1 MISEELIEMFQEE
14 LRDLLESLDRA
25 LLDLKSNPDA
35 PGLVDQVFRD
45 LHTIKGNGGMFGFTE
60 LSTFIHDFETAFD
73 RIRSGKAQVTPEVIK
88 LALAARDEI
97 PSLVRGDVDEE
108 GRRDAILAA
117 LAAETRDAGAAPAA
131 PVPASAPKE
140 DHAPVSGSQLRFRL
154 EGEALAL
161 GVRPD
166 LLLAELAELGA
177 TEIKADLSALPD
189 LTEMDPGKCYL
200 SWTCTLPEGTEAGR
214 IEDVFMFVDA
224 DWTLSPIAP
233 QTQASTQVE
242 AAPERAQT
250 PQVVAEPVKPAA
262 QNRPVAPK
270 QAPAQD
276 SAAAAT
282 VRVPADRLDALMDAV
297 GELVIVEA
305 RLTELARLSRDAA
318 LVNTAEQ
325 ITRLAAGLRDAAMTM
340 RMVPMRTL
348 VGRFRRLVSELSDNL
363 GKPVAFVVEGEE
375 TELDKTLIEKLADPI
390 VHLLRNALDHGVE
403 PADERRTSG
412 KDLTA
417 RVGLQAVHSGAEVLV
432 HITDDGRGLDAEK
445 IRTKALST
453 GLISPEAALTESQ
466 IFELIFAPGFSTAQ
480 KVTELS
486 GRGVGMDVVRRMIDS
501 LRGSIEVQSTLGAG
515 TRVTLRLPLTLAII
529 DGLLVEIDGE
539 RFALPMESVLEIV
552 ELPPSKSKQTPGG
565 DFLDIRGS
573 FVPFL
578 RLRSVFDCEGPAPAT
593 QNVVIVGSGED
604 KVGIVVDRI
613 IGTNQVVI
621 KQMSKL
627 HSHVRVISG
636 ATILGDGSVALILD
650 IAHLLAL
657 GRERSGQKRQLAEVL
672 A

>member
-1 MISEELIEMFQEE
+1 MISDELVEIFQDE

-25 LLDLKSNPDA
+25 LLDLKRRPEAAD
-35 PGLVDQVFRD
+35 LVDQVFRD
-45 LHTIKGNGGMFGFTE
+45 LHTIKGNGGMFGFSA
-60 LSTFIHDFETAFD
+60 LSAFIHDFETAFD
-73 RIRSGKAQVTPEVIK
+73 RIRSGKAKVTPEVIR

-97 PSLVRGDVDEE
+97 PALVQGREDVDGHRADILRALALETSGETAIAHDTAADPQPMADVE
-108 GRRDAILAA
+108 GRAF
-117 LAAETRDAGAAPAA
+117 
-131 PVPASAPKE
+131 
-140 DHAPVSGSQLRFRL
+140 LRFRL
-154 EGEALAL
+154 EGEALGL
-161 GVRPD
+161 GVRPE
-166 LLLAELAELGA
+166 LLLAELAEIGA
-177 TEIKADLSALPD
+177 TEIEADLSALPD
-189 LTEMDPGKCYL
+189 LTQIDPSQCYL
-200 SWTCTLPEGTEAGR
+200 QWKCRLPEGLDPGR

-224 DWTLSPIAP
+224 VWSFDGPDLVDEQEADEAVEEEVSTVAVAAVPAAP
-233 QTQASTQVE
+233 KVAEPTQK
-242 AAPERAQT
+242 AAPEKA
-250 PQVVAEPVKPAA
+250 V
-262 QNRPVAPK
+262 
-270 QAPAQD
+270 
-276 SAAAAT
+276 AAT

-348 VGRFRRLVSELSDNL
+348 VGRFRRLVSELSDSL
-363 GKPVAFVVEGEE
+363 GKPVDFVVEGEE

-403 PADERRTSG
+403 TPAERKAAG
-412 KDLTA
+412 KPEMS
-417 RVGLQAVHSGAEVLV
+417 RIGMRAVHSGAEVLV
-432 HITDDGRGLDAEK
+432 HISDDGHGLNADR
-445 IRTKALST
+445 IRTKAVAQ
-453 GLISPEAALTESQ
+453 GLIAPDAVLTEGQ
-466 IFELIFAPGFSTAQ
+466 LYELIFAPGFSTAQ

-501 LRGSIEVQSTLGAG
+501 LRGTIEVKSASGQG
-515 TRVTLRLPLTLAII
+515 TTVTLRLPLTLAII
-529 DGLLVEIDGE
+529 EGLLVEIAGE
-539 RFALPMESVLEIV
+539 RYALPMESVLEIV
-552 ELPPSKSKQTPGG
+552 ELPAAKSTATASG
-565 DFLDIRGS
+565 DFLDIRGG

-578 RLRSVFDCEGPAPAT
+578 RLRNVFDCDGPAPAS
-593 QNVVIVGSGED
+593 QNVVVVGTENS

-627 HSHVRVISG
+627 HAHVRVISG

-650 IAHLLAL
+650 ISHLLAL
-657 GRERSGQKRQLAEVL
+657 GREKAQSKKQFAEVL